1 MTRSLLFVASVIML
15 SLYACS
21 QKTMTLEERLA
32 TLPADTIMEIK
43 ADSMFKKAYDIR
55 LIQPVADIAFRRS
68 FSNN

>member
-1 MTRSLLFVASVIML
+1 MTRFLLCAASVIML

-43 ADSMFKKAYDIR
+43 ADQCLKKLMIY
-55 LIQPVADIAFRRS
+55 V
-68 FSNN
+68 